1 MSKSK
6 KILIFSILIFLF
18 FSCSR
23 EKSTGGDLYSGKQ
36 YENPGPYT
44 IEVVAKNLWVPWSIV
59 FADSNRILVTERNGN
74 LRVIENGKLSD
85 IPLYTFGEVAPRGEG
100 GLMGMTLDPDYI
112 NNKYIYFSYTYGNNN
127 SVKVKIVRF
136 KDAGN
141 TLIEEKTLLDNIRG
155 ASFHDG
161 CRLKFGPYNKLYIT
175 TGDAGD
181 KEDAQNINSLNGK
194 ILRINSDGTIP
205 EDNPFPGSP
214 VWCYGNRNPQ
224 GIAWYPGTDIMYET
238 EHGPSGFDGP
248 GGGDEVNIIKKGKN
262 YGWPVVH
269 HKMHKEGMEDP
280 LLEFTPAV
288 APAGAMFYSGNMFPE
303 FKNNFFFCCLRG
315 EGIIRVLI
323 DEKDPEKII
332 SYDKMKEIDFGRIRD
347 IEEAPDGSIYFCTS
361 NRDGRGS
368 VRGGDDKIYRIV
380 SK

>member
-1 MSKSK
+1 MTKSK
-6 KILIFSILIFLF
+6 KFLIISTFIFLF
-18 FSCSR
+18 FSCSK
-23 EKSTGGDLYSGKQ
+23 EKSTGGDLYSGK
-36 YENPGPYT
+36 EHIKSNSYT
-44 IEVVAKNLWVPWSIV
+44 IEVVANNLWVPWSIV
-59 FADSNRILVTERNGN
+59 FTGSNRILITERNGN

-85 IPLYTFGEVAPRGEG
+85 NPLYTFGEVASRGEG
-100 GLMGMTLDPDYI
+100 GLMGMTLDPDYE
-112 NNKYIYFSYTYGNNN
+112 NNKYIYFSYTYGNNDD
-127 SVKVKIVRF
+127 VYVKIVRF

-141 TLIEEKTLLDNIRG
+141 TITEEKTLLDNIRG

-161 CRLKFGPYNKLYIT
+161 CRLRFGPDKKLYIT

-181 KEDAQNINSLNGK
+181 KEDAQDINKLNGK
-194 ILRINSDGTIP
+194 ILRLNSDGSIP
-205 EDNPFPGSP
+205 EDNPFPDNP

-248 GGGDEVNIIKKGKN
+248 GGGDEVNIIKKGNN

-288 APAGAMFYSGNMFPE
+288 APAGAMFYKGNMFPE
-303 FKNNFFFCCLRG
+303 FNNNFFFCCLRG
-315 EGIIRVLI
+315 EGIIRVII
-323 DEKDPEKII
+323 DENDPEKII
-332 SYDKMKEIDFGRIRD
+332 SYNKMKEIDFGRIRD

-361 NRDGRGS
+361 NRDGRGT
-368 VRGGDDKIYRIV
+368 VREGDDKIYRIV
-380 SK
+380 NK